1 MIASW
6 MIYIA
11 AVSAV
16 VTLAAAMLES
26 GLREVGLSARFVWAA
41 GIGLTLFAAIR
52 SAPVRQQPAPNRGSM
67 STNRSVA
74 KIQPGREGSQRQS
87 RFWSARPSTFVISQD
102 SPAGRLDPA
111 LLAIWLSAS
120 LLTLGVFGRAAIR
133 LRLVRRRADV
143 SSIGSVPVLITQ
155 NTGPLVVG
163 VLRPEIILPQWVV
176 ALDAADRQLVVAHEH
191 EHCRAADP
199 ALLAFGVV
207 AATLAAWNPCSW
219 YMLRRL
225 GGAVELD
232 CDQRVLS
239 MHPNPRAYARLL
251 LAVAGRSQNTLFTV
265 AGLAGSLSS
274 LEQRFRLMSMN
285 PSRFRG
291 YRVTAS
297 LAIATIL
304 ITTTAMLPRPVR
316 GPASGLIGET
326 HVSQMQPRATGRIH
340 VEGASGFV
348 GFRVYATGGKVVE
361 AGHPL
366 RHLRAVGDTLFGTP
380 GDVFDVDVTDGEVHF
395 VGERG
400 GLLHVEA
407 AMSGSSPAIWMSA
420 TGEHIVIAR
429 GGYGI
434 GGPRSSVIR
443 P

>member
-26 GLREVGLSARFVWAA
+26 GLRAVGLPARFVWAA
-41 GIGLTLFAAIR
+41 GIGLTLFAAIW
-52 SAPVRQQPAPNRGSM
+52 SAPIRPAPSTNRGSI
-67 STNRSVA
+67 STNRSDA
-74 KIQPGREGSQRQS
+74 KLQAGSEVSQGQS
-87 RFWSARPSTFVISQD
+87 RFWVSRPSTFVVSQD
-102 SPAGRLDPA
+102 SPAVRLDPA

-155 NTGPLVVG
+155 NAGPLVVG

-199 ALLAFGVV
+199 ALLAFGVI
-207 AATLAAWNPCSW
+207 AATLAPWNPCSW

-239 MHPNPRAYARLL
+239 THPNPRAYAGLL
-251 LAVAGRSQNTLFTV
+251 LAVAGRSRNTLLTV
-265 AGLAGSLSS
+265 AGLAGSLS

-316 GPASGLIGET
+316 GPASGLIGKT
-326 HVSQMQPRATGRIH
+326 HVFQTQPRATGRIH

-348 GFRVYATGGKVVE
+348 GFRVYATGGKVAE

-366 RHLRAVGDTLFGTP
+366 RRLRAVGDTLFGTP

-443 P
+443 

>member
-6 MIYIA
+6 MLYIA

-26 GLREVGLSARFVWAA
+26 GLRAVRLPARLVWV
-41 GIGLTLFAAIR
+41 IGMCIVLFAAIR
-52 SAPVRQQPAPNRGSM
+52 SAPVRQPPTPDRGSI
-67 STNRSVA
+67 STSRSIA
-74 KIQPGREGSQRQS
+74 KIQVGSEALQRQS
-87 RFWSARPSTFVISQD
+87 QFWSSRPSTFVISQD
-102 SPAGRLDPA
+102 SPARRLDPA

-120 LLTLGVFGRAAIR
+120 LLALGLFGRAAMR

-143 SSIGSVPVLITQ
+143 SSIGSVPVLITRD
-155 NTGPLVVG
+155 TGPLVIG
-163 VLRPEIILPQWVV
+163 VFHPEIVLPQWVL
-176 ALDAADRQLVVAHEH
+176 ALNTADRQLVVAHEQ

-199 ALLAFGVV
+199 ALLAFGVI
-207 AATLAAWNPCSW
+207 AAAIAPWSPVSW

-225 GGAVELD
+225 RAAVELD
-232 CDQRVLS
+232 CDQRVLGA
-239 MHPNPRAYARLL
+239 HPNRRAYAALL
-251 LAVAGRSQNTLFTV
+251 LSVAGRSNNTLMPV
-265 AGLAGSLSS
+265 AGLATSVSS

-285 PSRFRG
+285 PSRFRA
-291 YRVTAS
+291 YRMVSSVAV
-297 LAIATIL
+297 AMIL
-304 ITTTAMLPRPVR
+304 VTTTAMLPRPVR
-316 GPASGLIGET
+316 GTASGLIEET
-326 HVSQMQPRATGRIH
+326 QVTQTQSRATGRIR
-340 VEGASGFV
+340 VDGASGFV
-348 GFRVYATGGKVVE
+348 GYRVYATGGKVAE

-366 RHLRAVGDTLFGTP
+366 RRLRAVGDTLFGIP

-395 VGERG
+395 VAERA

-443 P
+443 